1 MPIAKS
7 VKRQVRSTESS
18 HIVNTT
24 IRLSH
29 NAVPGSQRKP
39 NSETYGNRRG
49 KEGQAREDPGTIGG
63 VQGGRRSDGS
73 KLFEGYEPPS

>member
-1 MPIAKS
+1 MQVIAKP

-29 NAVPGSQRKP
+29 NAV
-39 NSETYGNRRG
+39 
-49 KEGQAREDPGTIGG
+49 
-63 VQGGRRSDGS
+63 GRVSSVLVSSCFGPDLDKTRH
-73 KLFEGYEPPS
+73 YELNLMIIMMIVMMMMIK